1 MITDRIKY
9 GRSFQVGLSIWERID
24 MEATI
29 EQGDDL
35 EKCFSEL
42 KNQVETT
49 HKKLNPH
56 LYPKGNE
63 AIIESFG
70 EIPERQQVIQIESKE
85 TAAQKVI
92 AQINE
97 CSELKVLES
106 FSLIVKKNPE
116 LKPAYDKKLKQLKHE
131 ST

>member
-70 EIPERQQVIQIESKE
+70 DVPQVQVSPKENAINSQIEAISG
-85 TAAQKVI
+85 
-92 AQINE
+92 
-97 CSELKVLES
+97 CSSLKSLEI
-106 FSLIVKKNPE
+106 F
-116 LKPAYDKKLKQLKHE
+116 KKLVDRTNDERLTSAYNKKLNE
-131 ST
+131 LRYGI